1 MLSWDILRTEIRVG
15 HPKLCLD
22 RMILMG
28 VESTDMQPP
37 GLVSAASLR
46 AEHCSSP
53 WVPNFMQPISAL
65 MGDEENTCMA
75 L

>member
-1 MLSWDILRTEIRVG
+1 MLSWDILLTEIRVG

-22 RMILMG
+22 RMIPMG
-28 VESTDMQPP
+28 VESTDMLPP

-46 AEHCSSP
+46 AIGALLKSLGTK
-53 WVPNFMQPISAL
+53 FQQISGL
-65 MGDEENTCMA
+65 MGDEENTCMD